1 MRWTHSLATQA
12 NIYGF
17 VFLNYQKYG
26 QIYSSERR
34 DARSDGQDIRTPRQS
49 QGNGWALGQIQQILG
64 GQRHTGKQEDTK
76 DFDYE
81 EALWTLW

>member
-1 MRWTHSLATQA
+1 
-12 NIYGF
+12 
-17 VFLNYQKYG
+17 
-26 QIYSSERR
+26 
-34 DARSDGQDIRTPRQS
+34 RSDGQDIRTQGQS